1 MSEPGPSPTDRAVKR
16 ERVQAILTARG
27 VDGLV
32 LTSHGAIAWYLDGI
46 RSHVGL
52 AGDPVL
58 AVLVANGVDTV
69 VVYANERARL
79 EVEELPSDVLV
90 HAVAWHE
97 PLSTAWATVPGLL
110 REVDVAAELRAAR
123 ASLLP
128 AELARFRQLSAD
140 AACVLTDVLG
150 AVAPQQSERAV
161 LARVAGQL
169 VERGIDPLVLLA
181 AGRARRGYRHP
192 LPTDAP
198 LGNRAMV
205 VVCGRRHGLIT
216 NVTRWV
222 RFGAESHGEAG
233 ATAGILEV
241 EARYFAATRPGALV
255 SDALAAGSAAYATNG
270 FDADEWRN
278 HHQGGPAGYNGRD
291 PRATLGL
298 PDRVA
303 AGGAFTW
310 NPSALGAKVEDTVL
324 VTDVGLEVLTVDPRW
339 PTVRVHGRDRPAEMV
354 L

>member
-1 MSEPGPSPTDRAVKR
+1 MNMSEPGPSPTDRAVKR

-150 AVAPQQSERAV
+150 GVAPQQSERSSDDMRRDLAPDFGVVIRQPFLGDPCIRPVDAV
-161 LARVAGQL
+161 GMGQL
-169 VERGIDPLVLLA
+169 DGSLLGSRLPL
-181 AGRARRGYRHP
+181 
-192 LPTDAP
+192 
-198 LGNRAMV
+198 
-205 VVCGRRHGLIT
+205 
-216 NVTRWV
+216 
-222 RFGAESHGEAG
+222 
-233 ATAGILEV
+233 
-241 EARYFAATRPGALV
+241 
-255 SDALAAGSAAYATNG
+255 
-270 FDADEWRN
+270 
-278 HHQGGPAGYNGRD
+278 
-291 PRATLGL
+291 
-298 PDRVA
+298 
-303 AGGAFTW
+303 
-310 NPSALGAKVEDTVL
+310 
-324 VTDVGLEVLTVDPRW
+324 
-339 PTVRVHGRDRPAEMV
+339 
-354 L
+354 